1 MKLALNI
8 WCLDPLEAFFHRFDF
23 QINQLRDR
31 NAEKNTKLIPKV
43 YQCCAGRSQI
53 LQNKVFIKKVSA
65 PERIVSKQG
74 PFKKKGSRRC
84 SSVSCN
90 SNLKFKNVFPAVL
103 ILNFYYCSHTI
114 NDSRIYSINLCM
126 CISLLNRIC
135 NFFYVLRHV
144 LLNHICIFIYFVY
157 FACCLGCL

>member
-1 MKLALNI
+1 MVLRSS
-8 WCLDPLEAFFHRFDF
+8 EAFFHRFDF
-23 QINQLRDR
+23 QINQLGDR

-103 ILNFYYCSHTI
+103 ILNVFYCSHTI

-126 CISLLNRIC
+126 CISILNRIC
-135 NFFYVLRHV
+135 NFFFVLLHV